1 MSESSPAP
9 TGRSD
14 ASKGIIGG
22 LSAYGLWGLFPLFWP
37 LVEPAGAVEI
47 LGHRIVWSL
56 LAALVLSAVLR
67 IRWWHAIRDRRA
79 FALLGV
85 ASVVIAVNWGTY
97 IWAVTNGRVVEAA
110 LGYYINP
117 ILSILAG
124 VVALRERLSVAQW
137 VAVGIAFAAVITLTI
152 EYGRLPW
159 VALTLATSFAT
170 YGIIKKTVRVPAISS
185 LTIESTFLL
194 LPALGY
200 LIWQSSQGGGTFA
213 RLGLSHDLLLITTGV
228 VSVGPLLLF
237 AYAAPKIP
245 LSTMGLLQYVAPT
258 IQFLLGVLYFHEVM
272 SGGRWAGFA
281 LVWLA
286 LVIITVDGLRRIR
299 RRSHGVSPPN

>member
-1 MSESSPAP
+1 MSD
-9 TGRSD
+9 SD
-14 ASKGIIGG
+14 SASTASTDANKGVIGG
-22 LSAYGLWGLFPLFWP
+22 LSAYALWGMFPLFWP
-37 LVEPAGAVEI
+37 LVQPAGAIEI

-56 LAALVLSAVLR
+56 LAALALSAVLR
-67 IRWWHAIRDRRA
+67 IRWWSVVRNRRA
-79 FALLGV
+79 LLLLGA
-85 ASVVIAVNWGTY
+85 ASMVIAVNWGTY

-124 VVALRERLSVAQW
+124 VVALRERLSIAQW
-137 VAVGIAFAAVITLTI
+137 VAVGIAFVAVITLTI

-194 LPALGY
+194 IPALGY
-200 LIWQSSQGGGTFA
+200 LFWQSSQGAGTFA
-213 RLGLSHDLLLITTGV
+213 RLGLPHDLLLITTGV

-272 SGGRWAGFA
+272 SAGRWVGFA
-281 LVWLA
+281 LVWIA
-286 LVIITVDGLRRIR
+286 LVIITIDGLRRIR
-299 RRSHGVSPPN
+299 RKPKQVRMPA